1 MAWISRLRALFRR
14 DKLAR
19 ELDEELAFHLSMR
32 EQWNVEQGMPRAEAH
47 HDARRRFGNPSVWR
61 ERMSEIDLMILPQ
74 TILQD
79 LRYGARTLF
88 RNAGFTTVA
97 ILALAIGI
105 GVNTTA
111 FTFYKAMFTRSLD
124 ARDPGQNGQYLA
136 GSTIRRYRIR
146 LQLSRL
152 PGISKQSA
160 FLQRRD
166 RPQRGASDPLW
177 RRRRPCAALPLARC
191 WEDWDCCRPAPSMQS
206 SPPQPRSPKTI
217 SRFSESR
224 PCAAAPSMR

>member
-14 DKLAR
+14 DKLAH

-32 EQWNVEQGMPRAEAH
+32 EQWNVEQGMPHAEAH
-47 HDARRRFGNPSVWR
+47 RDARRRFGNPSVWR

-111 FTFYKAMFTRSLD
+111 FTFYKAMFGRSLD
-124 ARDPGQNGQYLA
+124 ARDPRSMVDLSLVRQSGNTDSISA
-136 GSTIRRYRIR
+136 IPTTRHIETIFI
-146 LQLSRL
+146 
-152 PGISKQSA
+152 
-160 FLQRRD
+160 
-166 RPQRGASDPLW
+166 
-177 RRRRPCAALPLARC
+177 
-191 WEDWDCCRPAPSMQS
+191 PSVAS
-206 SPPQPRSPKTI
+206 SPT
-217 SRFSESR
+217 
-224 PCAAAPSMR
+224 AMTV

>member
-1 MAWISRLRALFRR
+1 MAWISRLRALFSR

-47 HDARRRFGNPSVWR
+47 RDARRRFGNPSVWR

-79 LRYGARTLF
+79 LRYGARMLF

-105 GVNTTA
+105 GVNTAA
-111 FTFYKAMFTRSLD
+111 FTCLQSDVRPPARCSRS
-124 ARDPGQNGQYLA
+124 RQHGQYLPSFDNPA
-136 GSTIRRYRIR
+136 LPSTI
-146 LQLSRL
+146 
-152 PGISKQSA
+152 SA
-160 FLQRRD
+160 IPTTKLIGTIFI
-166 RPQRGASDPLW
+166 PS
-177 RRRRPCAALPLARC
+177 AA
-191 WEDWDCCRPAPSMQS
+191 
-206 SPPQPRSPKTI
+206 
-217 SRFSESR
+217 
-224 PCAAAPSMR
+224 